1 MYRQKT
7 CLGQKFGEE
16 GQIVF
21 RRQVLIMPL
30 AKFII
35 LSENSQSP
43 IFSLKNWVDPPN
55 LHPHPLALSYQAA
68 GKCNGHSYLPRP
80 HHLAHLSNQR
90 AEDEKLLFNFFPEVF
105 WPHWHQNLFRDLGE
119 GLPATIEDFDEFV
132 SVWLCWVLS
141 SFLCKEY
148 QFINSL

>member
-21 RRQVLIMPL
+21 RREVLIMPL

-43 IFSLKNWVDPPN
+43 IFSLKDWVDPPN
-55 LHPHPLALSYQAA
+55 PHPHPLALSYQAA

-80 HHLAHLSNQR
+80 LPSCPSFQSEGRGWKASFQR
-90 AEDEKLLFNFFPEVF
+90 FFPEVF

-119 GLPATIEDFDEFV
+119 GLPATTEDFDEFV
-132 SVWLCWVLS
+132 TVWLCWVWS

-148 QFINSL
+148 